1 MLLENVGDVSE
12 PVVSGSGVHLIRYES
27 DVTPGAV
34 PLEQVRDAL
43 VEEALTTLQEE
54 YYLQQLD
61 AWVEALHPVYS
72 YDNWTPTI

>member
-1 MLLENVGDVSE
+1 M
-12 PVVSGSGVHLIRYES
+12 
-27 DVTPGAV
+27 
-34 PLEQVRDAL
+34 RDAL